1 MKNEALQEAVSMI
14 DDKYVEEA
22 QKPFQKRRTA
32 PTALKICLA
41 AAACAAAVCAVVF
54 IPHGKAADILVS
66 GKNPS
71 ESPVAV
77 RSYDN
82 EVGVIRAFAV
92 EYVDIPVSIT
102 SSEKS
107 VVEISDGTL
116 HVEGDK
122 ENVFNADFELELF
135 GNASLVWTVPLGDA
149 STEYELT
156 VQTGNHS
163 RVLALSYD
171 ESEKKWTVR
180 EKSVN

>member
-71 ESPVAV
+71 ASPVAV
-77 RSYDN
+77 RNYDN
-82 EVGVIRAFAV
+82 EVSVIRAYAV
-92 EYVDIPVSIT
+92 EYIDIPVSIAST
-102 SSEKS
+102 EKS
-107 VVEISDGTL
+107 VVSISGGTL
-116 HVEGDK
+116 YVEGNK
-122 ENVFNADFELELF
+122 ETVYDAGFELELF
-135 GNASLVWTVPLGDA
+135 GNASLVWTVPLDNKSA
-149 STEYELT
+149 EFELT
-156 VQTGNHS
+156 SQTGRHT
-163 RVLALSYD
+163 RVLTLSFN
-171 ESEKKWTVR
+171 ESENGWTVS

>member
-1 MKNEALQEAVSMI
+1 MKNDALQEAVSMI

-22 QKPFQKRRTA
+22 QKPFQRRKSA
-32 PTALKICLA
+32 PTAIKICFA

-71 ESPVAV
+71 ASPVAV

-92 EYVDIPVSIT
+92 EYIDIPVSIT

-107 VVEISDGTL
+107 VVGISGGTL
-116 HVEGDK
+116 CVEGDK
-122 ENVFNADFELELF
+122 ENVYNADFELELF
-135 GNASLVWTVPLGDA
+135 GNASLVWTVPLGERSD
-149 STEYELT
+149 EYELT
-156 VQTGNHS
+156 LRTGKHT
-163 RVLALSYD
+163 RVLALSFD
-171 ESEKKWTVR
+171 EGENKWTVR
-180 EKSVN
+180 EKSAN